1 MMKKNLLM
9 LAGAT
14 SILLSQKVCAQ
25 TDVTN
30 LYLTNPS
37 FEVLKSADNLKDI
50 TVKLPLTDGLYGWK
64 LSVDGITNYQLE
76 SENSGSDTG
85 FPVSGSKNVK
95 PSDGT
100 YYYFNRKGWGNLN
113 STIATTTKEALP
125 VGTYYLEFD
134 YKAADYSNNNN
145 SATNGTSM
153 GILITGATGETLTES
168 VQAKR
173 AYSIANNSSNAGTD
187 TYMIDAPWTK
197 MGTMFQVNANGVVTI
212 TIRQNMLNNGRS
224 DIMLDNFRLYALD
237 NVSQATPLNITGALA
252 NPSFE
257 ARNVN
262 GWAFTA
268 ANDTKAYANSGNYA
282 MTECSGY
289 LFNTWSSA
297 VSILNIKQTVK
308 NLPAGKYQVKAV
320 MAGWDTTH
328 DITLSLAG
336 QKTIITGQGQ
346 GVGLPVSSPVYA
358 CVGGDVEVVASATQF
373 FKIDD
378 MQLFYLGELS
388 DADKLPAAKV
398 LLKNQLELVENMNTD
413 NVGNGLF
420 QIPDAAYE
428 KLTDDYTAADNV
440 YNSTISTLADVNA
453 MTENLK
459 QAIEAYNATE
469 YNVPL
474 SSVAY
479 NLILKD
485 NNAWTYDGKA
495 ITWLANDRV
504 DAGYYNM
511 QYKYAPGANYAQSF
525 YFEKV
530 DGLHCFRLKF
540 IDAENQ
546 LRYISTG
553 TVYGGTG
560 NQIRTTLEADNALT
574 FKIEPMGNEIFK
586 LYNTEVNTY
595 LGGQDAGVFT
605 VNSHNN
611 FTFVE
616 ADKAQVI
623 LDVKADY
630 ATLILPFEAEIP
642 DGINVYSCAS
652 VQNNGTTLDLA
663 VVDKLQANKPYIIE
677 DATPNDN
684 SDNTFT
690 FEGVGTASKDSYTEG
705 LLTGVFVEKEA
716 PVGAYVLQNGTSGIG
731 YYAVAQ
737 NAQPMM
743 PVYRVYLVA
752 SGNAKMFAFNNGSV
766 TGVDDFIVTNTDEL
780 VDVYTLSGNL
790 IRSGVKKSKA
800 LQGLA
805 KGLYLVGGEKK
816 SVK

>member
-1 MMKKNLLM
+1 MMKKTLLM
-9 LAGAT
+9 VAGAT

-25 TDVTN
+25 TDVTS

-37 FEVLKSADNLKDI
+37 FEILKSADNSKDI
-50 TVKLPLTDGLYGWK
+50 GVKLPLADGLYGWK
-64 LSVDGITNYQLE
+64 LSVDGISNYQLE

-85 FPVSGSKNVK
+85 FPASGTKKIK

-113 STIATTTKEALP
+113 STISTTTKDALP

-145 SATNGTSM
+145 AATNGTSM
-153 GILITGATGETLTES
+153 GIVIAGAAGETLTES

-173 AYSIANNSSNAGTD
+173 AYSIANSGSNAGTD
-187 TYMIDAPWTK
+187 TYMINAPWTK
-197 MGTMFQVNANGVVTI
+197 MGTMFQVNAEGPVTI
-212 TIRQNMLNNGRS
+212 TIKQNMLNNGRS

-237 NVSQATPLNITGALA
+237 NVSQTTPLNITGALA
-252 NPSFE
+252 NPGFE
-257 ARNVN
+257 ARNAN

-268 ANDTKAYANSGNYA
+268 ANDTKAYANSGSYA
-282 MTECSGY
+282 MTECTGY

-297 VSILNIKQTVK
+297 VSNLNIKQTVK

-320 MAGWDTTH
+320 MAGWDTTN
-328 DITLSLAG
+328 DITLSLGG
-336 QKTIITGQGQ
+336 QKTTITGQGQ
-346 GVGLPVSSPVYA
+346 GIGLPISSPVYA

-373 FKIDD
+373 FKLDD
-378 MQLFYLGELS
+378 VQLFYLGELS

-398 LLKNQLELVENMNTD
+398 LLKNQLERVENMNTD

-420 QIPDAAYE
+420 QIPNAAYE
-428 KLTDDYTAADNV
+428 DLTNNYTAADNV
-440 YNSTISTLADVNA
+440 YNSAAATLAQVNA

-459 QAIEAYNATE
+459 EAIEAYNATE
-469 YNVPL
+469 YNAPL

-485 NNAWTYDGKA
+485 NNAWTYDGRA
-495 ITWLANDRV
+495 ITWLANDRA
-504 DAGYYNM
+504 DAGFYNM

-540 IDAENQ
+540 IDADNQ
-546 LRYISTG
+546 SRYISTG
-553 TVYGGTG
+553 TLYGGTG
-560 NQIRTTLEADNALT
+560 NQIRTTLEADKALT
-574 FKIEPMGNEIFK
+574 FKIEPMGNDIFK

-616 ADKAQVI
+616 ADKAQVV

-630 ATLILPFEAEIP
+630 ATLILPFEAQVP
-642 DGINVYSCAS
+642 AGLNVYSCTS
-652 VQNNGTTLDLA
+652 VQTNGTTLDLIA
-663 VVDKLQANKPYIIE
+663 ADKLQANKPYIVE
-677 DATPNDN
+677 DATPNDK

-690 FEGVGTASKDSYTEG
+690 FEGIGTASKDSYTEG
-705 LLTGVFVEKEA
+705 LLTGVFIEKTA
-716 PVGAYVLQNGTSGIG
+716 SVGTYVLQNGTSGIG
-731 YYAVAQ
+731 FYAVAE
-737 NAQPMM
+737 NAQPMI
-743 PVYRVYLVA
+743 PIYRAYLVT
-752 SGNAKMFAFNNGSV
+752 SGNAKMFAFDNGTV
-766 TGVDDFIVTNTDEL
+766 TGVDDLITTDADAL
-780 VDVYTLSGNL
+780 VDVYTLSGSL
-790 IRSGVKKSKA
+790 IRSSVKKSKA